1 MKRNIIVAIEESN
14 QKPNVVHINNLNSIV
29 NYSCDSV
36 TMDYLEY
43 LNEAD
48 HPIIMSHLF
57 GKLRPSGRLIIKIN
71 NSLNIASKFLQKSIS
86 NQDFLKF
93 FMYKKS
99 LLSIDS
105 IYSLVNFTEFDLIDL
120 DITDDIIKII
130 LERKTV

>member
-1 MKRNIIVAIEESN
+1 MKRNILITIEESN
-14 QKPNVVHINNLNSIV
+14 QNPNIVHINNLNSIV

-48 HPIIMSHLF
+48 HNIVLSHLF

-86 NQDFLKF
+86 NQDFLRF
-93 FMYKKS
+93 FTNKRS
-99 LLSIDS
+99 LPSIES
-105 IYSLVNFTEFDLIDL
+105 IYSLVNFTEFDLVDL

-130 LERKTV
+130 LERKPV